1 MNPIKSLFFP
11 LLSANFFF
19 KMMNF
24 SLFSRIIRAE
34 VRNVQKLNQLGS
46 KSACLDVAGHASTNK
61 SSASNSSLIF
71 PTTSINN
78 TSNPFFLPH
87 CSPNYYF
94 NQSTPFYFLRQQN
107 QPFASSPAQNAASTP
122 ASQPAYESSQL
133 NQTPPSNENYYPSSM
148 FNQEPLLNSN
158 SSATTAHQLNSPNA
172 SFQISSP
179 NHSSSSY
186 LHEEPP
192 ISLGQ
197 TYTAY
202 NSLSNSHHHS
212 NAHHHH
218 HHASSAVLNS
228 YYSSTNNA
236 FQSNELTNSRLMNN
250 FISDNYSVNSLVSKN
265 SSVYSSNSATAS
277 HLNHFKQNASQKA
290 GGLMPKLGGH
300 PTHDAYPAGINQT
313 EQSGYVVKKA
323 TVYNNLSNLNN
334 FNNLNTFNN
343 NLDTTTRHNLD
354 LIKNSI
360 NSINYFSEQ
369 QYHQCNENNAG
380 DIKPKLASIYGDIN
394 GIRNP
399 LLFGLAKN
407 CSSQAE
413 NNSSNELSPVA
424 LAQELANYTP
434 NKLIHSLNSTG
445 STCSTM
451 SSPTLSN

>member
-1 MNPIKSLFFP
+1 M
-11 LLSANFFF
+11 
-19 KMMNF
+19 
-24 SLFSRIIRAE
+24 FSRIIRAE

-46 KSACLDVAGHASTNK
+46 KSACLEVAGHTSANK
-61 SSASNSSLIF
+61 SSASNNSLIF

-78 TSNPFFLPH
+78 PSNPFFLPH

-107 QPFASSPAQNAASTP
+107 QPFTSSAAQNAASTP
-122 ASQPAYESSQL
+122 ASQPAYESSSQL
-133 NQTPPSNENYYPSSM
+133 NQTPPGNENYYPSSM
-148 FNQEPLLNSN
+148 FNQEQLLNSN
-158 SSATTAHQLNSPNA
+158 SSATAAAAAAHQLNSPNA
-172 SFQISSP
+172 SFPIPSP

-212 NAHHHH
+212 NAHHHS
-218 HHASSAVLNS
+218 SSAVLNS
-228 YYSSTNNA
+228 YYGSTNNA
-236 FQSNELTNSRLMNN
+236 FPSNELTNSRLMNN
-250 FISDNYSVNSLVSKN
+250 FISDNYSVNSLVSK
-265 SSVYSSNSATAS
+265 SSSGYSSNSAASS

-290 GGLMPKLGGH
+290 GLMPKLGGH
-300 PTHDAYPAGINQT
+300 QTNDAYAAGINQA
-313 EQSGYVVKKA
+313 EQAAGYVVKKA
-323 TVYNNLSNLNN
+323 TVYNNLSNLNS

-343 NLDTTTRHNLD
+343 NLDTTRHNLD

-360 NSINYFSEQ
+360 NYFNEQ

-380 DIKPKLASIYGDIN
+380 DIKPKLASIYNDIN

-413 NNSSNELSPVA
+413 SGNELSPST
-424 LAQELANYTP
+424 LANYTP